1 MTKAASET
9 IILRRILPSLH
20 STIILHF
27 LLRICLLYTRVESY
41 HSLLMLLLL
50 TVCIAL
56 EYSFLTCH
64 CSLIL
69 VRRGRVSSPQHNRH
83 FLLFYCN
90 HCLHMHPGDVLIL
103 GNLSVSWRFSAL
115 RARDGGCSTRG
126 CVSL

>member
-1 MTKAASET
+1 MKKAASET

-27 LLRICLLYTRVESY
+27 LLRMCLLYTRVESY

-56 EYSFLTCH
+56 EYSFHTCH

-69 VRRGRVSSPQHNRH
+69 VRRGAVSSPQHNRH

-115 RARDGGCSTRG
+115 RTRDGGCSIRG
-126 CVSL
+126 CISL